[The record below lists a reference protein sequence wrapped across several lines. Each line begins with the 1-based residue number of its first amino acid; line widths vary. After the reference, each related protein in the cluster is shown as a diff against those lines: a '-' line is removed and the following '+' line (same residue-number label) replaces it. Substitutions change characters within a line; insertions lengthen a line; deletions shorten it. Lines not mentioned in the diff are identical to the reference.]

1 MQASSVS
8 EVILTSRENYANKI
22 LQKITI
28 AYQLRDH
35 SKPISAATA
44 TSNVDDENTQN
55 TRQNLEELIK
65 RLKNEVASLKKDHVA
80 PPQQVIPVQRQILPA
95 PPSKPS
101 TQKIILDCY
110 NNQMAT
116 KNLQTASILN
126 GGQQTNKIKNV
137 FKFTQKTMETLS
149 IYEKQF

>member
-1 MQASSVS
+1 M
-8 EVILTSRENYANKI
+8 
-22 LQKITI
+22 QKITI
-28 AYQLRDH
+28 AHQLRDH
-35 SKPISAATA
+35 NKPISAASA
-44 TSNVDDENTQN
+44 TSSVDNENTQN
-55 TRQNLEELIK
+55 TRQNLEEEIK

-95 PPSKPS
+95 PSSKPS
-101 TQKIILDCY
+101 TQKIILDSY
-110 NNQMAT
+110 NKQMAT

>member
-1 MQASSVS
+1 M
-8 EVILTSRENYANKI
+8 
-22 LQKITI
+22 
-28 AYQLRDH
+28 RDH

-95 PPSKPS
+95 PQSKPS
-101 TQKIILDCY
+101 TQKIILDSY

>member
-1 MQASSVS
+1 MM
-8 EVILTSRENYANKI
+8 T
-22 LQKITI
+22 
-28 AYQLRDH
+28 
-35 SKPISAATA
+35 
-44 TSNVDDENTQN
+44 TQN
-55 TRQNLEELIK
+55 TRQNLEEEIK

-101 TQKIILDCY
+101 TQKIILDSY

-116 KNLQTASILN
+116 KKLQTASILN